1 MPNPTRITTRN
12 NTRNITRNILALTQ
26 DLLDLLLRV
35 ALLTRS

>member
-12 NTRNITRNILALTQ
+12 ITRNITCNILALTQ

-35 ALLTRS
+35 ELPTRS

>member
-12 NTRNITRNILALTQ
+12 ITRNITCNILALTQ

-35 ALLTRS
+35 AFPTRS